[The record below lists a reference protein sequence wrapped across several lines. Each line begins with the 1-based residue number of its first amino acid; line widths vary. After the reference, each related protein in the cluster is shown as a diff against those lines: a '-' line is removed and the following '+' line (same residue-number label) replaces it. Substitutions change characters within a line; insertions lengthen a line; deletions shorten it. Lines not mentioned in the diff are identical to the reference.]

1 MTRFISP
8 AHAVAGHIAVPG
20 DKSISHR
27 AVLLA
32 AMGEGETMIRGFG
45 RSRDTEATLAAVRAL
60 GVDVSDEDVDVVGV
74 RGVGIRGLRV
84 PREPIDCG
92 NSGTLIRLLAGIL
105 AGQEGRFQLT
115 GDESLRARP
124 MQRIAEPLRAMGAR
138 VETNDGRPPL
148 AIEGARLRGVAHRL
162 PLASAQVKSCLL
174 LAGLLAEGETAVYEP
189 GRSRDHTERLLEQAG
204 APIRRRPGVATVEPP
219 RRLELGEVDVPG
231 DFSAAAPFVVA
242 ATLLAGSDLTV
253 HGVGVNPTRTGL
265 LDLLERMG
273 ARVTVFHRRRLGEE
287 PVADLQ
293 AHHAPLV
300 AAEVRPQQVPLLVDE
315 LPLFALTAASSRGD
329 SVVRGARELRVKE
342 SDRIETVTAALRAL
356 GARIVATPD
365 GFHVRGVPARLR
377 GGKVRSDGDHRI
389 AILGAVAGIAS
400 REGVRLEGA
409 EAVAISFPG
418 FFELLD
424 RVTRR
429 A

>member
-1 MTRFISP
+1 
-8 AHAVAGHIAVPG
+8 
-20 DKSISHR
+20 
-27 AVLLA
+27 
-32 AMGEGETMIRGFG
+32 MGEGETMIRGFG

-204 APIRRRPGVATVEPP
+204 APIRRRRSS
-219 RRLELGEVDVPG
+219 RRDASSWVK
-231 DFSAAAPFVVA
+231 S
-242 ATLLAGSDLTV
+242 TC
-253 HGVGVNPTRTGL
+253 
-265 LDLLERMG
+265 
-273 ARVTVFHRRRLGEE
+273 RVTSAPRPLSSSRRR
-287 PVADLQ
+287 
-293 AHHAPLV
+293 
-300 AAEVRPQQVPLLVDE
+300 
-315 LPLFALTAASSRGD
+315 SSRGRI
-329 SVVRGARELRVKE
+329 SPFTASASTPRERAFSTCSRGWARE
-342 SDRIETVTAALRAL
+342 
-356 GARIVATPD
+356 
-365 GFHVRGVPARLR
+365 
-377 GGKVRSDGDHRI
+377 
-389 AILGAVAGIAS
+389 
-400 REGVRLEGA
+400 
-409 EAVAISFPG
+409 
-418 FFELLD
+418 
-424 RVTRR
+424 
-429 A
+429 